1 MRTCKGFEFGGVPLL
16 AKHRCHS
23 HASCAAAWNTAEA
36 FKPNMLLEHIAFSL
50 GVPPLQVPLAG
61 LHYNRWCSPLSSL
74 FASQVLLLMQAP
86 AASLFE
92 AS

>member
-1 MRTCKGFEFGGVPLL
+1 
-16 AKHRCHS
+16 
-23 HASCAAAWNTAEA
+23 
-36 FKPNMLLEHIAFSL
+36 MLLEHIAFSL